1 MPVAMLLKERL
12 IDPRHCNYINAVA
25 EFFTGGSCAPG
36 AKSSKYNP
44 NGNYVESLCRLC
56 RGGTDTHCV
65 RGTSEPFYS
74 YSGAFRCLVQGGGD
88 VAFVKHTTVPDHTGK
103 RGSPNAGFIVE
114 PLYLRSFFLRIYC

>member
-114 PLYLRSFFLRIYC
+114 PLYLRSFFLRIY